1 MQLAC
6 DILGGAN
13 LGAVRLV
20 AVPPQVVVA
29 DLDVVLL
36 RDLLVLVEARLLEGV
51 SALLVL
57 GRLEHRLVL
66 LVTRFCGDVIAP
78 GSGVRKCVQLSVLEA
93 EERLT
98 YRYVKKFKG

>member
-1 MQLAC
+1 MRLAC

-13 LGAVRLV
+13 FSAVRLV

-78 GSGVRKCVQLSVLEA
+78 GSGVRKYVQLSVLEA

-98 YRYVKKFKG
+98 YRYVKTVDG